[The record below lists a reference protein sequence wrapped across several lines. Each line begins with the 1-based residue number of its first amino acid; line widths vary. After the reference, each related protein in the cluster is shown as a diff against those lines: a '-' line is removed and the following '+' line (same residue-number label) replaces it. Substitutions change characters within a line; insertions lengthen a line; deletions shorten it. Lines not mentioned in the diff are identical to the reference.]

1 VSGLD
6 LLRVRAMVRRQGY
19 VQRRAPQRWFDVMVW
34 PLVDVV
40 IWGSIGLF
48 VDQQGGAG
56 RSGAPY
62 MLSGILLMHV
72 VYQANVSM
80 SCGFMDETWSRNLVN
95 LMVSPLREAEFL
107 LGLMAMST
115 LRLVAGLGMVAVGAW
130 ALYAFD
136 VTSAG
141 WGLIPIVA
149 VLMLVGWT
157 IALFVI
163 SLVLRFGSGAEIL
176 CWGLLFVVIALS
188 GAFYPVEAMPAVLH
202 PVAHLLP
209 STHAFE
215 AARRLLD
222 GEAMP
227 WGLLGAA
234 TAGLAVA
241 IPVATATLWRMLH
254 IFRQRGYITRYS

>member
-1 VSGLD
+1 MSGID
-6 LLRVRAMVRRQGY
+6 LLRVRAIVRRQGY
-19 VQRRAPQRWFDVMVW
+19 VQRRSPQRWFDVMVW
-34 PLVDVV
+34 PLVDTV
-40 IWGSIGLF
+40 IWGSIGMF
-48 VDQQGGAG
+48 VQQQGGAV

-95 LMVSPLREAEFL
+95 LMVSPLREGEFL

-115 LRLVAGLGMVAVGAW
+115 LRLVAGLSTVALGAW
-130 ALYAFD
+130 LLYAFN

-163 SLVLRFGSGAEIL
+163 ALVLRFGSGAEIL

-188 GAFYPVEAMPAVLH
+188 GAFYPVQAMPGLLQ
-202 PVAHLLP
+202 PVAHVLP
-209 STHAFE
+209 STSAFE

-222 GEAMP
+222 GQAMP
-227 WGLLGAA
+227 WGLIGRAV
-234 TAGLAVA
+234 AGLAVA
-241 IPVATATLWRMLH
+241 VPVGAATLWHMLH
-254 IFRQRGYITRYS
+254 VFRRRGYITRYS